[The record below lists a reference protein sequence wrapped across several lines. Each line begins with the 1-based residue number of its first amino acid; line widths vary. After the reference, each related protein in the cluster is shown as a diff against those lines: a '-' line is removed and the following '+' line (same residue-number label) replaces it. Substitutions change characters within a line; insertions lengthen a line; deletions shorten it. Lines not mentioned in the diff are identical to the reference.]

1 MPINQLSTA
10 NTFEQW
16 LISTQVL
23 IEQSNYFEDRSN
35 ATLDAANTTSNLYPI
50 ILSSAN
56 QVANNTAFVANT
68 ANIIFDYVETSFD
81 VANTVLEISLESFDH
96 ANAAFDHANS
106 SFDHANGA
114 YDLAN
119 STFEEANSAFE
130 HANSAFD
137 VANNAYEHSNGAFGQ
152 ANLSFDRANTAF
164 DTANS
169 IFDYLSSNANLAL
182 IIDDVST
189 DNSSN
194 LYLLFSEDT
203 GVLFESRISKN
214 KLSYNPL
221 TGTIHV
227 VSATFTGN
235 SHIIVPVG
243 DESERPANAAPGMI
257 RYNNEANT
265 FEGYT
270 YFWGPIAGG
279 ATGAPNNPVFWE
291 NDQTVTG
298 DYVIN
303 TNKNAGTFGPVTIA
317 DGVTVTVPANSVW
330 TIV

>member
-1 MPINQLSTA
+1 MSINQLSTA

-16 LISTQVL
+16 LISTQLL
-23 IEQSNYFEDRSN
+23 IEQSNFFQDRSN

-56 QVANNTAFVANT
+56 QVSNDTSFVANT

-81 VANTVLEISLESFDH
+81 IANTVLEISLEAFDH
-96 ANAAFDHANS
+96 TNAAFDHANS

-119 STFEEANSAFE
+119 STFEEANSSFE
-130 HANSAFD
+130 HANAAFD
-137 VANNAYEHSNGAFGQ
+137 HANG
-152 ANLSFDRANTAF
+152 AF

-169 IFDYLSSNANLAL
+169 AAVTSNTSLDLSNLAFDVANSFFPYLANNANLAL
-182 IIDDVST
+182 LTEDTTT
-189 DNSSN
+189 DNDAF
-194 LYLLFSEDT
+194 YVLFTQNE
-203 GVLFESRISKN
+203 GVLVEGHIAKN
-214 KLSYNPL
+214 RLYYNPA
-221 TGTIHV
+221 TGTISA
-227 VSATFTGN
+227 VSAIFTGN
-235 SHIIVPVG
+235 SHITVPSG

-298 DYVIN
+298 DYTIN
-303 TNKNAGTFGPVTIA
+303 INKNAGTFGPVTIA